1 MTKDFIKWL
10 AIEGLKKSIEEWSKL
25 KERYIGYLSKETN
38 DVVKNTWIYL
48 IKQVDDSIDYNNKLL
63 KEVKDYEF

>member
-10 AIEGLKKSIEEWSKL
+10 AVEGLKKSIEEWSKL

>member
-10 AIEGLKKSIEEWSKL
+10 AVEGLKKSIEEWSKL

-38 DVVKNTWIYL
+38 DIVKETWIYL
-48 IKQVDDSIDYNNKLL
+48 IKQADDSIDYNNKLL